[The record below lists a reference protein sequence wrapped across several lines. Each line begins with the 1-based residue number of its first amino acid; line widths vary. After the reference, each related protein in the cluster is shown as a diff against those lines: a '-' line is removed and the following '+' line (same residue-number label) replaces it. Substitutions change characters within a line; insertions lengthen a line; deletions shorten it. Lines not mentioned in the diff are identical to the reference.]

1 MRGSAPQ
8 KLFAKWCREAGFRD
22 VELEPPL
29 GTFAGEGGFKYKSAK
44 VEVEARSDVRVRGF
58 WGLCRSAFFEF
69 RAFYAD
75 VSSHKCKSP
84 AQLYKEQAKCRRRE
98 YEERIRQVEDG
109 DFTPMIMSSSGG
121 MGPEMVIA
129 LKHLAPFIALKRDE
143 EYSQVMGYLRAMFTF
158 EMTRMALICLRGS
171 RGLQKKGQ
179 VCVANRTED
188 LAVAMAELR
197 L

>member
-1 MRGSAPQ
+1 M
-8 KLFAKWCREAGFRD
+8 FAKWCREAGFRD

-29 GTFAGEGGFKYKSAK
+29 EPLLGEDRGFKYKSAK

-58 WGLCRSAFFEF
+58 WGLCRSAFFEC

-75 VSSHKCKSP
+75 ASSHKSKSP

-98 YEERIRQVEDG
+98 YEERIHQVEDG
-109 DFTPMIMSSSGG
+109 DFTPTIMSSSGG

-129 LKHLAPFIALKRDE
+129 LKHLARLIALKRDE

-158 EMTRMALICLRGS
+158 EMTRMTLICLRGS
-171 RGLQKKGQ
+171 CDLQKKGQ
-179 VCVANRTED
+179 ICVANRIED
-188 LAVAMAELR
+188 LAVAMAELH